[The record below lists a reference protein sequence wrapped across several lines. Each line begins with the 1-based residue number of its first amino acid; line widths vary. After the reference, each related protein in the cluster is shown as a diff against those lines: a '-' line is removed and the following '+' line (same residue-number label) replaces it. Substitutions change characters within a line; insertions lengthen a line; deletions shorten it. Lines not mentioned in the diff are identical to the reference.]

1 MPKYCVE
8 FIADVCTLPSQ
19 EDSDWTDSRDQEPFT
34 VNPLSESDW
43 DIRLTPFIVPDPNK
57 VAPSSHNIYPAN
69 CPNLKPSL
77 LQNTNPC
84 CWDSTSRNCAKDKTV
99 SQSSHVT
106 SMGNTACCVPDG
118 RKIIWDEYERHP
130 SSTVNCYARDTVP
143 IHRTFVISRAVQCS
157 SCPSTEQTMHNN
169 HSYHDIQIP
178 HESSRGGP
186 QYQQHYSFTV
196 NKTITSPHNPKRLTF
211 FPRDILDSEGRTDES
226 KQNSHKIT
234 SVRSNSEMSVDVSS
248 LSAQRCSS
256 VTPPVKNTVDY
267 ALETNRDLM
276 HSNALLLEDDID
288 SLSATISAGSNS
300 NFRETS
306 KRHRQRPSPYTRPKL
321 KSSGQN
327 EIGRHFS
334 NAFALD
340 RSEHRQRG
348 PKKRQSSLDPMFGV
362 SAFGDG
368 LIQKSSQI
376 CFDKSTLIGLE
387 DGYQLGLVQEP
398 HPQTHTNEVE
408 TDDIIGSNVR
418 PTQDR
423 SNLGDSTSTLEETS
437 SVSSLEHPQ
446 NVRFTVSTSEQP
458 NQHSDCGK
466 QRNKNRA
473 PQKDRIQ
480 PRELQNVTQTNNSTE
495 QKFFTS
501 KAPSMTTEN
510 TNGVKV
516 KIDCGFNKVVDKKA
530 ITQSI
535 PELNKHSPV
544 KSALPRPSNLP
555 VHFSTNR
562 SDLMPLTD
570 TRVAEI
576 KSISKSV
583 LKTRSL
589 SESRIPTNNRRYLP
603 SPRVQMVGPKEENP
617 GEDPTGNAKQDHTEN
632 YTPEKS
638 QLEQLNENTSAKLN
652 SDTMENLPKDDN
664 LVSQTNN
671 TNDPSPICT
680 TDKQCKPIAGI
691 LKEKQPNTRLSRSL
705 ERTTTIDSLGFSEL
719 PKTPKRRESFCSTS
733 PTKKSENLFVP
744 LKAQLSTQARLQL
757 PKDIELITS
766 WDHKQLQSEPLS
778 SVASCMELQRP
789 RTSPSLLRTGRQSLM
804 RKRNSAPISL
814 KLPQPTP
821 TTKITPATT
830 ATTKPTPMIIPTT
843 TRLSV
848 MRRRSNESILSA
860 PLHIYT
866 PHSRCRG
873 KLVRHKFFIPESA
886 NIEAI
891 LADPDDRRIKAI
903 CERYKCDMEIYSKL
917 PWCGFL
923 QYIIVLAARDTATL
937 RRCARTLDC
946 RLNWCLDAQIR

>member
-77 LQNTNPC
+77 LQNRNPC
-84 CWDSTSRNCAKDKTV
+84 CWDPTSRNCAKDKTV
-99 SQSSHVT
+99 CQSSHVT

-130 SSTVNCYARDTVP
+130 SSTVNCYAHDTVP

-186 QYQQHYSFTV
+186 QYQQYSFTV
-196 NKTITSPHNPKRLTF
+196 NKTITSQHNPKHLTF
-211 FPRDILDSEGRTDES
+211 FPRDFLDSEGRTDES

-348 PKKRQSSLDPMFGV
+348 PKKRQSSLHPMFGV

-387 DGYQLGLVQEP
+387 DGYQLGPVQEP

-408 TDDIIGSNVR
+408 TDGIIGSNVR

-423 SNLGDSTSTLEETS
+423 SDLGDSASTLEETS
-437 SVSSLEHPQ
+437 S
-446 NVRFTVSTSEQP
+446 
-458 NQHSDCGK
+458 
-466 QRNKNRA
+466 
-473 PQKDRIQ
+473 
-480 PRELQNVTQTNNSTE
+480 
-495 QKFFTS
+495 
-501 KAPSMTTEN
+501 
-510 TNGVKV
+510 
-516 KIDCGFNKVVDKKA
+516 
-530 ITQSI
+530 
-535 PELNKHSPV
+535 
-544 KSALPRPSNLP
+544 
-555 VHFSTNR
+555 
-562 SDLMPLTD
+562 
-570 TRVAEI
+570 
-576 KSISKSV
+576 
-583 LKTRSL
+583 
-589 SESRIPTNNRRYLP
+589 
-603 SPRVQMVGPKEENP
+603 
-617 GEDPTGNAKQDHTEN
+617 
-632 YTPEKS
+632 
-638 QLEQLNENTSAKLN
+638 
-652 SDTMENLPKDDN
+652 
-664 LVSQTNN
+664 
-671 TNDPSPICT
+671 
-680 TDKQCKPIAGI
+680 QCKPVAGI
-691 LKEKQPNTRLSRSL
+691 LKEKQPNIRLSRSL
-705 ERTTTIDSLGFSEL
+705 ERTTTIDSLDFSEL

-733 PTKKSENLFVP
+733 PTKKSENLFIP

-766 WDHKQLQSEPLS
+766 WDHKQLPSEPLS

-821 TTKITPATT
+821 TTKITAEST
-830 ATTKPTPMIIPTT
+830 ATTKPTPTIIPTT